1 MALKKKKS
9 VKEKNGKSSSNKNY
23 FTFTSN
29 KLNLTTETTSIYKE
43 ITEIKIIQ
51 STRFKREFV
60 YAIDSSYLYVLI

>member
-29 KLNLTTETTSIYKE
+29 NKKQILGLFLIIISVYFPTKLQRAGISNKIYGK
-43 ITEIKIIQ
+43 
-51 STRFKREFV
+51 
-60 YAIDSSYLYVLI
+60 